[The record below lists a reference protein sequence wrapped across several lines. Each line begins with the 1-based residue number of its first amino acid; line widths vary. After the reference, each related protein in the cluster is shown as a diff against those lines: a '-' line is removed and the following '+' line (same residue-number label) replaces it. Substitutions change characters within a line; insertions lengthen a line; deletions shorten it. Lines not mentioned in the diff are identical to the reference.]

1 MRRRLDCQAAS
12 TQGLKVAFPSGYFRS
27 PWPAEDAG
35 PQRLQQPWGLQG
47 LNLQPGERLA
57 CTTRNTLLSTMTV
70 LGDPG
75 QVYLL
80 THSALRA
87 HLGLP
92 TTACVE
98 MIDPLTLKTLCASPR
113 LPGGPMWPGGMA
125 IHANG
130 DLYVVYGRHAH
141 RLSRACE
148 VRAHFE
154 LPVDQAYNSFVILDN
169 GLLVTKNLSNQTL
182 AQLTV
187 LTPDLQRACADT
199 LCPEPSIARLS
210 SQGNT
215 VYVVGVRSVLRY
227 HWRDDVQGLVRDDA
241 WQHDYLAGSTQS
253 YGWDAVIE
261 GEHAWFMDNGRH
273 NYRLRMIGAG
283 LNASPNR
290 LIRVALHNAQ
300 DHQAWEV
307 SGLPYGSI
315 TNPPLVDLTS
325 NTLIAYDSANRVLR
339 AWRCQEQL
347 QNAQHDARP
356 HHPQRSSLT
365 PLWEKHHFGCASHM
379 LLFQDSGELV
389 LNDYRHWGEEVVV
402 LDIASGTEK
411 ARVRSGGLTQG
422 VVFPSVGWQRDFYW
436 SSMGRLARIF
446 VQ

>member
-1 MRRRLDCQAAS
+1 MATAQAVTA
-12 TQGLKVAFPSGYFRS
+12 TFPSGYFSS

-35 PQRLQQPWGLQG
+35 PQRLQQPWGAKG
-47 LNLQPGERLA
+47 LNLQAGERLA

-98 MIDPLTLKTLCASPR
+98 MIDPLSLKTLCTSPR

-130 DLYVVYGRHAH
+130 DLFVVYGRHAH

-148 VRAHFE
+148 VRAHFA
-154 LPVDQAYNSFVILDN
+154 LPIDQAYNSFVILDN
-169 GLLVTKNLSNQTL
+169 GLLVTKNLSDQTP

-187 LTPDLQRACADT
+187 LTPDVQRACADT

-215 VYVVGVRSVLRY
+215 VYVVGVRSVFRY
-227 HWRDDVQGLVRDDA
+227 HWRDDVQALVRDDA
-241 WQHDYLAGSTQS
+241 WQHDYVEGTAQT
-253 YGWDAVIE
+253 YGWDAVID

-283 LNASPNR
+283 LNPTPNR
-290 LIRVALHNAQ
+290 LIRVALRDAQ

-307 SGLPYGSI
+307 SGLPHGSI
-315 TNPPLVDLTS
+315 TNPPLVDLKT
-325 NTLIAYDSANRVLR
+325 NTVIAYDSANRVLR
-339 AWRCQEQL
+339 AWRL
-347 QNAQHDARP
+347 LDNAGRAG
-356 HHPQRSSLT
+356 LE
-365 PLWEKHHFGCASHM
+365 PLWHKPGFGCASHM
-379 LLFQDSGELV
+379 ILYPDSGELV
-389 LNDYRHWGEEVVV
+389 LNDYRRWGEEVVV
-402 LDIASGTEK
+402 LDIASGNEK

-422 VVFPSVGWQRDFYW
+422 VVFPSAGWKRDLYW

-446 VQ
+446 VA

>member
-1 MRRRLDCQAAS
+1 MS
-12 TQGLKVAFPSGYFRS
+12 FPSGYFRS

-35 PQRLQQPWGLQG
+35 PQRLQQPWGAKG
-47 LNLQPGERLA
+47 LNLQAGEHLA

-98 MIDPLTLKTLCASPR
+98 MVDPLSLKTRCASPR

-130 DLYVVYGRHAH
+130 DLFVVYGRHAH

-148 VRAHFE
+148 VRAHFA
-154 LPVDQAYNSFVILDN
+154 LPMDQAYNSFVILDN
-169 GLLVTKNLSNQTL
+169 GLLVTKNLSDQTP
-182 AQLTV
+182 AHLTV
-187 LTPDLQRACADT
+187 LTPDLHRACADT
-199 LCPEPSIARLS
+199 LCAEPSIARLS

-215 VYVVGVRSVLRY
+215 VYVVGVRSVFRY
-227 HWRDDVQGLVRDDA
+227 HWRDDVQALVRDDA
-241 WQHDYLAGSTQS
+241 WQHDYLAGTAQT
-253 YGWDAVIE
+253 YGWDAVID

-283 LNASPNR
+283 LNPTPNR
-290 LIRVALHNAQ
+290 LVRVALRDAQ
-300 DHQAWEV
+300 DHQAWVV
-307 SGLPYGSI
+307 SGLPHGSI
-315 TNPPLVDLTS
+315 TNPPLVDLKS
-325 NTLIAYDSANRVLR
+325 NTVIAYDASNRVLR
-339 AWRCQEQL
+339 AWRL
-347 QNAQHDARP
+347 QDHAGRTG
-356 HHPQRSSLT
+356 LE
-365 PLWEKHHFGCASHM
+365 PLWHKQGFGCASHM
-379 LLFQDSGELV
+379 ILYPDSGELV
-389 LNDYRHWGEEVVV
+389 LNDYRRWGEEVVV

-411 ARVRSGGLTQG
+411 ARVRTGGLTQG
-422 VVFPSVGWQRDFYW
+422 VVFPSAGWQRDVYW

-446 VQ
+446 VA

>member
-1 MRRRLDCQAAS
+1 M
-12 TQGLKVAFPSGYFRS
+12 TAFPSGYFRS

-35 PQRLQQPWGLQG
+35 PQRLQQPWGATG
-47 LNLQPGERLA
+47 LNLQAGERLA

-98 MIDPLTLKTLCASPR
+98 LIDPLSLKTLCASPR

-125 IHANG
+125 VHANG
-130 DLYVVYGRHAH
+130 ELYVVYGRHAH

-148 VRAHFE
+148 VRAHCK

-169 GLLVTKNLSNQTL
+169 GLLVTKNLSDQTP

-215 VYVVGVRSVLRY
+215 VYVVGVRSVFRY
-227 HWRDDVQGLVRDDA
+227 HWRDDVQALVRDEA
-241 WQHDYLAGSTQS
+241 WQHDYLAGAPQS
-253 YGWDAVIE
+253 YGWDAVID
-261 GEHAWFMDNGRH
+261 GTHAWFMDNGRH

-290 LIRVALHNAQ
+290 LIRVALEGAQ

-307 SGLPYGSI
+307 SGLPHGSI
-315 TNPPLVDLTS
+315 TNPPLVDLKSRTV
-325 NTLIAYDSANRVLR
+325 IAYDSANRVLR
-339 AWRCQEQL
+339 AWRL
-347 QNAQHDARP
+347 KDALG
-356 HHPQRSSLT
+356 QMALE
-365 PLWEKHHFGCASHM
+365 PLWQKQSFGCASHM
-379 LLFQDSGELV
+379 VLYPGSGELV

-402 LDIASGTEK
+402 LDIATGLEK

-422 VVFPSVGWQRDFYW
+422 VVFPSVGWQRDLYW

-446 VQ
+446 VV

>member
-1 MRRRLDCQAAS
+1 M
-12 TQGLKVAFPSGYFRS
+12 TAFPSGYFRS

-35 PQRLQQPWGLQG
+35 PQRLQQPWGATG
-47 LNLQPGERLA
+47 LNLQAGERLA

-98 MIDPLTLKTLCASPR
+98 LIDPLSLKTLCASPR

-125 IHANG
+125 VHANG
-130 DLYVVYGRHAH
+130 ELYVVYGRHAH

-148 VRAHFE
+148 VRAHFQ

-169 GLLVTKNLSNQTL
+169 GLLVTKNLSDQTP

-187 LTPDLQRACADT
+187 LSPDLQRACADT

-215 VYVVGVRSVLRY
+215 VYVVGVRSVFRY
-227 HWRDDVQGLVRDDA
+227 HWHDDVQALVRDEA
-241 WQHDYLAGSTQS
+241 WQHDYLAGAPQS
-253 YGWDAVIE
+253 YGWDAVID
-261 GEHAWFMDNGRH
+261 GTHAWFMDNGRH

-290 LIRVALHNAQ
+290 LIRVALEGAQ

-307 SGLPYGSI
+307 SGLPHGSI
-315 TNPPLVDLTS
+315 TNPPLVDLKSRTV
-325 NTLIAYDSANRVLR
+325 IAYDSANRVLR
-339 AWRCQEQL
+339 AWRL
-347 QNAQHDARP
+347 KDALG
-356 HHPQRSSLT
+356 QMALE
-365 PLWEKHHFGCASHM
+365 PLWQKQSFGCASHM
-379 LLFQDSGELV
+379 VLYPGSGELV

-402 LDIASGTEK
+402 LDIATGLEK

-422 VVFPSVGWQRDFYW
+422 VVFPSVGWQRDLYW

-446 VQ
+446 VV

>member
-1 MRRRLDCQAAS
+1 M
-12 TQGLKVAFPSGYFRS
+12 TAFPSGYFRS

-35 PQRLQQPWGLQG
+35 PQRLQQPWGATG
-47 LNLQPGERLA
+47 LNLQAGERLA

-98 MIDPLTLKTLCASPR
+98 LIDPLSLKTLCASPR

-125 IHANG
+125 VHANG
-130 DLYVVYGRHAH
+130 ELYVVYGRHAH

-148 VRAHFE
+148 VRAHFQ

-169 GLLVTKNLSNQTL
+169 GLLVTKNLSDQTP

-215 VYVVGVRSVLRY
+215 VYVVGVRSVFRY
-227 HWRDDVQGLVRDDA
+227 HWRDDVQALVRDEA
-241 WQHDYLAGSTQS
+241 WQHDYLAGAPQS
-253 YGWDAVIE
+253 YGWDAVID
-261 GEHAWFMDNGRH
+261 GTHAWFMDNGRH

-290 LIRVALHNAQ
+290 LIRVALEGAQ

-307 SGLPYGSI
+307 SGLPHGSI
-315 TNPPLVDLTS
+315 TNPPLVDLKSRTV
-325 NTLIAYDSANRVLR
+325 IAYDSANRVLR
-339 AWRCQEQL
+339 AWRL
-347 QNAQHDARP
+347 KDA
-356 HHPQRSSLT
+356 HGQTALE
-365 PLWEKHHFGCASHM
+365 PLWQKQGFGCASHM
-379 LLFQDSGELV
+379 VLYPGSGELV

-402 LDIASGTEK
+402 LDIGTGLEK

-422 VVFPSVGWQRDFYW
+422 VVFPSVGWQRDLYW

-446 VQ
+446 VV

>member
-1 MRRRLDCQAAS
+1 MAS
-12 TQGLKVAFPSGYFRS
+12 TSAIAQSVMATFPSGYFHS

-35 PQRLQQPWGLQG
+35 PQRLQQPWRTGGAHRPG
-47 LNLQPGERLA
+47 LNLQAGEQLA
-57 CTTRNTLLSTMTV
+57 CTTRNTLLSTMTI

-125 IHANG
+125 LHANG
-130 DLYVVYGRHAH
+130 DLVVVYGRHAH

-154 LPVDQAYNSFVILDN
+154 LPVAEAYNSFVILDN
-169 GLLVTKNLSNQTL
+169 GLIVTKNLSDQTP

-187 LTPDLQRACADT
+187 LTPDLQRASADT

-215 VYVVGVRSVLRY
+215 VYVVGVRSVFRY
-227 HWRDDVQGLVRDDA
+227 HWHDALQALVRDDA
-241 WQHDYLAGSTQS
+241 WQHDYLAGCPQS
-253 YGWDAVIE
+253 YGWDAVID
-261 GEHAWFMDNGRH
+261 GTHAWFMDNGRH

-283 LNASPNR
+283 LNAAPNR
-290 LIRVALHNAQ
+290 LLRVALSDAQ

-307 SGLPYGSI
+307 SGLPHGSI
-315 TNPPLVDLTS
+315 TNPPVVDPRTQ
-325 NTLIAYDSANRVLR
+325 TVIAYDAANRVVR
-339 AWRCQEQL
+339 AWRWSTQAHRMVLE
-347 QNAQHDARP
+347 
-356 HHPQRSSLT
+356 
-365 PLWEKHHFGCASHM
+365 PLWHKPGFGCASHM
-379 LLFQDSGELV
+379 ILYAESGELV
-389 LNDYRHWGEEVVV
+389 LNDYRRWGEEVVV
-402 LDIASGTEK
+402 LDLLTGAEK

-422 VVFPSVGWQRDFYW
+422 VVFPSAGWQRDLYW

-446 VQ
+446 VA

>member
-1 MRRRLDCQAAS
+1 
-12 TQGLKVAFPSGYFRS
+12 
-27 PWPAEDAG
+27 
-35 PQRLQQPWGLQG
+35 LQQPWGATGVNWPG
-47 LNLQPGERLA
+47 LNLQAGERLA

-98 MIDPLTLKTLCASPR
+98 MIDPLSLKTLCASPR

-148 VRAHFE
+148 VRKHFQ

-169 GLLVTKNLSNQTL
+169 GMLVTKNLSDQTH

-187 LTPDLQRACADT
+187 LTTDLQRACADT
-199 LCPEPSIARLS
+199 KCPEPSIARLS

-215 VYVVGVRSVLRY
+215 VYVVGVRSVFRY
-227 HWRDDVQGLVRDDA
+227 HWRDELQALVRDEA
-241 WQHDYLAGSTQS
+241 WQYDYLSGATQS
-253 YGWDAVIE
+253 YGWDMVID
-261 GEHAWFMDNGRH
+261 GAHAWFMDNGRH

-290 LIRVALHNAQ
+290 LIRVALGDSQ

-307 SGLPYGSI
+307 CGLPQGSI
-315 TNPPLVDLTS
+315 TNPPLVDLQRRCV
-325 NTLIAYDSANRVLR
+325 IAYDSSNRVLR
-339 AWRCQEQL
+339 AWRLQDEQQEDPGGTRL
-347 QNAQHDARP
+347 E
-356 HHPQRSSLT
+356 
-365 PLWEKHHFGCASHM
+365 PLWQKQDFGCASHM
-379 LLFQDSGELV
+379 LLYPDSGELV
-389 LNDYRHWGEEVVV
+389 LNDYRHWREEVVV
-402 LDIASGTEK
+402 LDIVSGDEK
-411 ARVRSGGLTQG
+411 GRVRSGGITQG
-422 VVFPSVGWQRDFYW
+422 VVFPSAGWQRDLYW

-446 VQ
+446 VA